1 MRKTILFSI
10 LSVTLFISVFLSGC
24 LDIPKNLVMP
34 QWDVDLNIPMINRS
48 YQLSDIV
55 KKQNYIYVDTISP
68 SNIIY
73 QIKSNNYSQAVG
85 VSQFVSAT
93 PSASSPTT
101 TLFADNFKHNLYIQ
115 FPDGIK
121 LDSATF
127 SSGLFSYTYQNLSA
141 TTDTIL
147 ISIPGITKTD
157 GSIFTSTV
165 TVPPFQTVTSLVP
178 IDFTNYTYVFPASK
192 QPSFLKNSIWFE
204 VEIKG
209 TFGTQ
214 ANVTLTTSNFEF
226 KDATGYLPSKSLGVK
241 SSSFSLNLGN
251 ATDYRDKAFL
261 KNANLDLN
269 AVYQSPASN
278 PFDIQVK
285 NLTIVGIR
293 NNGQEFTLTIPD
305 SAKTFTFS
313 GNAKNFSF
321 NQDNSNIDSLISFLP
336 DSIKVSAEYVMNPN
350 NTTGS
355 VTESDSVKFSAN
367 FSTTSIMALRRST
380 VHDSSDMNISD
391 EKTRTKIKAAQSA
404 YLSVNVQN
412 GIPLD
417 ASIRVTLT
425 DSLWNPLFTLT
436 NSTNNSD
443 SIFVAGASVD
453 QNGEVTNQ
461 TPTLLTVQLD
471 STQTEMLS
479 RSYHVKYS
487 VTVETTN
494 ASQNP
499 PPTVAVRPGDQI
511 KIQVYGG
518 VKFRVNNDNLK

>member
-1 MRKTILFSI
+1 MQKTITVSI
-10 LSVTLFISVFLSGC
+10 LLITLFVSVFISGC
-24 LDIPKNLVMP
+24 LDVPKNLIMP

-48 YQLSDIV
+48 YQLSDII

-68 SNIIY
+68 QNIIY
-73 QIKSNNYSQAVG
+73 QIKSNNYSQSVG

-93 PSASSPTT
+93 PSSSSPTT
-101 TLFADNFKHNLYIQ
+101 TVFADNFMHNLYIQ
-115 FPDGIK
+115 FPDGIQ

-127 SSGLFSYTYQNLSA
+127 SSGLFSYTFQNLSA
-141 TTDTIL
+141 TTDTVFL
-147 ISIPGITKTD
+147 SIPGITNTN
-157 GSIFTSTV
+157 GSTFSLV
-165 TVPPFQTVTSLVP
+165 VPVPAFQTVTTTTP
-178 IDFTNYTYVFPASK
+178 INFANYSYIFPSKK
-192 QPSFLKNSIWFE
+192 QPSFLKNSIWFIVE
-204 VEIKG
+204 VKG
-209 TFGTQ
+209 ALGSQ
-214 ANVTLTTSNFEF
+214 ANITLTTSNFEF
-226 KDATGYLPSKSLGVK
+226 KDASGYLPSKSLGIK
-241 SSSFSLNLGN
+241 SSAFSLDLGN
-251 ATDYRDKAFL
+251 AADYRDKAYL
-261 KNANLDLN
+261 KNANLDLD
-269 AVYQSPASN
+269 AVYNSPAIN

-285 NLTIVGIR
+285 NLSIVGIR
-293 NNGQEFTLTIPD
+293 NNGQKFTLTIPD
-305 SAKTFTFS
+305 SAQTFIFS
-313 GNAKNFSF
+313 GNSKHFSF

-336 DSIKVSAEYVMNPN
+336 DSIKVSAQYVMNPN

-355 VTESDSVKFSAN
+355 VTEFDSVKFSAN

-380 VHDSSDMNISD
+380 MHDSSDINISD
-391 EKTRTKIKAAQSA
+391 ENTRTKIKAAQSA
-404 YLSVNVQN
+404 YFTVNIQN

-443 SIFVAGASVD
+443 SIFVDAASVD

-461 TPTLLTVQLD
+461 TPTMLEVQLD

-479 RSYHVKYS
+479 RSYHVKYT

-499 PPTVAVRPGDQI
+499 PPTVAVRPDDLI